1 MTEAS
6 RPVTILIGEDD
17 PDDRKILKK
26 TFGARKRNVHLIFA
40 EDGEEVLDYL
50 HRRGIYSHPQ
60 ASPKPDLVLL
70 DLHLPKRDGKKVLK
84 EIRNTR
90 GIKSLPVII
99 LTGSKSDE
107 DLLESFNLGVHSY
120 FQKPATLRD
129 WTNLISHLDSF
140 WVA

>member
-1 MTEAS
+1 MTET

-26 TFGARKRNVHLIFA
+26 TFGSRKRNIHLIFT
-40 EDGEEVLDYL
+40 EDGEEVLDYVR
-50 HRRGIYSHPQ
+50 RRGIYSHPQ
-60 ASPKPDLVLL
+60 ASPKPDLVML
-70 DLHLPKRDGKKVLK
+70 DLHLPRRNGKEVLR
-84 EIRNTR
+84 EIRETK

-107 DLLESFNLGVHSY
+107 DMMESFDLGVHSY

-129 WTNLISHLDSF
+129 WTNLISYLDGF
-140 WVA
+140 WLA